1 MQYVEAP
8 DMWPE
13 ADEDDYVKLFL
24 AGGITNCP
32 NWQKEMAEKLRD
44 TELVILNPRRE
55 DFPIHDPNAAQAQ
68 IEWEFN
74 ALRAAEAIQFWF
86 PKETLCPIVLYELG
100 TWSMANK
107 KIFVGT
113 DLGYKRIQDVIIQT
127 QLVRPEVLVT
137 NSLSMLATQIKEW
150 LL

>member
-1 MQYVEAP
+1 MNYVEAP
-8 DMWPE
+8 DMWIE
-13 ADEDDYVKLFL
+13 SDDVKLFL

-32 NWQKEMAEKLRD
+32 DWQQDMVEKLRD

-113 DLGYKRIQDVIIQT
+113 DLGYKRIPDVIIQT
-127 QLVRPEVLVT
+127 QLVRPEVFVVTTLVD
-137 NSLSMLATQIKEW
+137 LASQIHKW